1 MKPPAC
7 EGRRFFMPE
16 SKPKKPN
23 RAYSRMDSNLE
34 IDGFVEMRKEL
45 ESLMLKNPA
54 MEKKVQGLIRKVL
67 MEARRK
73 IGAEARSKMKSD
85 PRDAYKA
92 VKTTVYRQIL
102 GGSVSILQKKK
113 AGARGAAPG
122 GNRGRLQRTEQIM
135 SYQGA
140 DRSFILR
147 FIDQGTDAR
156 RTSYMNGHP
165 IQRVKKVPWH
175 TYKSGVVG
183 GRGAIRPR
191 NFFDSSSKQAMDA
204 AAEHLTQLI
213 DELIKQQFN

>member
-1 MKPPAC
+1 
-7 EGRRFFMPE
+7 
-16 SKPKKPN
+16 
-23 RAYSRMDSNLE
+23 
-34 IDGFVEMRKEL
+34 MRKEL

-92 VKTTVYRQIL
+92 VKSTVYRQIL

-135 SYQGA
+135 SYQGS

-165 IQRVKKVPWH
+165 IQRTKKVPWH

-183 GRGAIRPR
+183 GRGAIRAR
-191 NFFDSSSKQAMDA
+191 DFFTNSSKQAMEA
-204 AAEHLTQLI
+204 AAQHLTQLI
-213 DELIKQQFN
+213 DELIKQQFK

>member
-1 MKPPAC
+1 MRV
-7 EGRRFFMPE
+7 GVFFMPE
-16 SKPKKPN
+16 SKPNKGFC
-23 RAYSRMDSNLE
+23 RYSRMDSNLE
-34 IDGFVEMRKEL
+34 IDGFVEARKEL
-45 ESLMLKNPA
+45 EQLMFKNPE
-54 MEKKVQGLIRKVL
+54 MEKKVQALIRKVL
-67 MEARRK
+67 FEARRK

-92 VKTTVYRQIL
+92 VKTTVYRRIL
-102 GGSVSILQKKK
+102 GGSTSILQKKK

-122 GNRGRLQRTEQIM
+122 GNRGRLRRTEDIM

-140 DRSFILR
+140 DRGFILR
-147 FIDQGTDAR
+147 FINQGTDAR

-183 GRGAIRPR
+183 GRGAIRAR
-191 NFFDSSSKQAMDA
+191 NFFASSSKQAMDA

-213 DELIKQQFN
+213 DELIKQQFK

>member
-1 MKPPAC
+1 
-7 EGRRFFMPE
+7 MPE
-16 SKPKKPN
+16 SKPFCGFC
-23 RAYSRMDSNLE
+23 RYCRMDSNLE
-34 IDGFVEMRKEL
+34 IDGFVEARKEL
-45 ESLMLKNPA
+45 EQLMFKNPE
-54 MEKKVQGLIRKVL
+54 MEKKVQALIRKVL
-67 MEARRK
+67 FEARRK

-122 GNRGRLQRTEQIM
+122 GNRGRLRRTEDIM
-135 SYQGA
+135 SYQGS

-156 RTSYMNGHP
+156 QTTHMNGHP

-191 NFFDSSSKQAMDA
+191 NFFASSSKQAMDA

-213 DELIKQQFN
+213 DELIKEQFK

>member
-1 MKPPAC
+1 
-7 EGRRFFMPE
+7 MPE
-16 SKPKKPN
+16 SNPKHGIY
-23 RAYSRMDSNLE
+23 RYYRMDSNLE
-34 IDGFVEMRKEL
+34 IDGFVEARKEL
-45 ESLMLKNPA
+45 EQLMFKNPE
-54 MEKKVQGLIRKVL
+54 MEKKVQAIIRKVL
-67 MEARRK
+67 FEARRK

-122 GNRGRLQRTEQIM
+122 GNRGRLRRTEEIM
-135 SYQGA
+135 SYQGS

-156 RTSYMNGHP
+156 QTTHMNGHP

-191 NFFDSSSKQAMDA
+191 NFFASSSKQAMDA

-213 DELIKQQFN
+213 DELIKQQFK

>member
-1 MKPPAC
+1 
-7 EGRRFFMPE
+7 MPE
-16 SKPKKPN
+16 SKPKHGIG
-23 RAYSRMDSNLE
+23 AYYRMDSNLE
-34 IDGFVEMRKEL
+34 IDGFVEARKEL
-45 ESLMLKNPA
+45 EQLMFKNPE

-92 VKTTVYRQIL
+92 VKSTVYRQIL

-122 GNRGRLQRTEQIM
+122 GNRGRLRRTEDIM

-140 DRSFILR
+140 DRGFILR
-147 FIDQGTDAR
+147 FINQGTDAR
-156 RTSYMNGHP
+156 KTSYMNGHP

-191 NFFDSSSKQAMDA
+191 NFFASSSKQAMDA

-213 DELIKQQFN
+213 DELIKQQFK